1 MVKNAIEF
9 QHISFQYADGNT
21 KVLKDV
27 NFSIP
32 FGSVTLLTGRTG
44 VGKTTLLR
52 ILTRV
57 IPEDVSGTIYG
68 NILVDGETIAKNNIV
83 DVSKK
88 IGFVMQDPE
97 CQIFHEDVHDELLF
111 GMENNNV
118 SKEEAYRRE
127 KEALDYTHLD
137 RNSKTK
143 TLSGGQ
149 KAMLITQSIILM
161 RQNIIVL
168 DEPLANL
175 DLENALKLLV
185 DLKRLAKEGKAII
198 ICEHRTSLVL
208 PFCDKIY
215 HLDNGIMYEG
225 TGDDDKPFV
234 FEGQKTNKE
243 ESNESILKI
252 DHLNKSFDD
261 KKILNDLYFNM
272 KKERISVIL
281 GNNGQ
286 GKTTLLNC
294 ISGQMKVK
302 KKDGQITQSIA
313 KRIGSYKWFKKVS
326 VVFQNPTYELFN
338 SSVRKELCFHSYSK
352 DFAMEIGSKLH
363 LEYLYDRHPQS
374 LSEGEKRKLT
384 IACALAKRPD
394 LLFLDEPTVGQDRK
408 SLENII
414 EVIKDFVKEYKT
426 SVYLITHD
434 EQAAKALA
442 DDIYLLKDGK
452 LNRLDSVEEFFDNLR
467 LIRAD
472 INKNNQ

>member
-68 NILVDGETIAKNNIV
+68 NILVDGETIAKNSIV

-118 SKEEAYRRE
+118 SKEKAYRRE

-175 DLENALKLLV
+175 DLENALKLLI

-198 ICEHRTSLVL
+198 IA
-208 PFCDKIY
+208 
-215 HLDNGIMYEG
+215 
-225 TGDDDKPFV
+225 
-234 FEGQKTNKE
+234 
-243 ESNESILKI
+243 SI
-252 DHLNKSFDD
+252 
-261 KKILNDLYFNM
+261 
-272 KKERISVIL
+272 
-281 GNNGQ
+281 
-286 GKTTLLNC
+286 
-294 ISGQMKVK
+294 
-302 KKDGQITQSIA
+302 
-313 KRIGSYKWFKKVS
+313 
-326 VVFQNPTYELFN
+326 EL
-338 SSVRKELCFHSYSK
+338 H
-352 DFAMEIGSKLH
+352 
-363 LEYLYDRHPQS
+363 
-374 LSEGEKRKLT
+374 
-384 IACALAKRPD
+384 
-394 LLFLDEPTVGQDRK
+394 
-408 SLENII
+408 
-414 EVIKDFVKEYKT
+414 
-426 SVYLITHD
+426 
-434 EQAAKALA
+434 
-442 DDIYLLKDGK
+442 
-452 LNRLDSVEEFFDNLR
+452 
-467 LIRAD
+467 
-472 INKNNQ
+472 

>member
-68 NILVDGETIAKNNIV
+68 NILVDGETIAKNSIV

-149 KAMLITQSIILM
+149 KAMLINQSIILM
-161 RQNIIVL
+161 RQNIKKLIVK
-168 DEPLANL
+168 
-175 DLENALKLLV
+175 LKQ
-185 DLKRLAKEGKAII
+185 AIWLI
-198 ICEHRTSLVL
+198 DMSFLSDHMRGDS
-208 PFCDKIY
+208 Y
-215 HLDNGIMYEG
+215 YE
-225 TGDDDKPFV
+225 
-234 FEGQKTNKE
+234 
-243 ESNESILKI
+243 
-252 DHLNKSFDD
+252 
-261 KKILNDLYFNM
+261 
-272 KKERISVIL
+272 
-281 GNNGQ
+281 
-286 GKTTLLNC
+286 
-294 ISGQMKVK
+294 
-302 KKDGQITQSIA
+302 
-313 KRIGSYKWFKKVS
+313 
-326 VVFQNPTYELFN
+326 
-338 SSVRKELCFHSYSK
+338 YS
-352 DFAMEIGSKLH
+352 EQH
-363 LEYLYDRHPQS
+363 
-374 LSEGEKRKLT
+374 
-384 IACALAKRPD
+384 
-394 LLFLDEPTVGQDRK
+394 
-408 SLENII
+408 N
-414 EVIKDFVKEYKT
+414 YKT
-426 SVYLITHD
+426 CRDSSYGCVMLCIFYIS
-434 EQAAKALA
+434 A
-442 DDIYLLKDGK
+442 D
-452 LNRLDSVEEFFDNLR
+452 
-467 LIRAD
+467 
-472 INKNNQ
+472 